1 MGYRAGGMM
10 GGHAAGVIERAS
22 WHDAG
27 EDATIRQRCRTAPP
41 EIRRLIDRSREARGL
56 RPLWPGA
63 ARGGRS
69 RSRAVATVARWR
81 AFLTLAQ
88 PR

>member
-1 MGYRAGGMM
+1 MVYRAGGMM
-10 GGHAAGVIERAS
+10 NGHATGVIERAS
-22 WHDAG
+22 WSDAR
-27 EDATIRQRCRTAPP
+27 EDTAIRQRCRTAPP
-41 EIRRLIDRSREARGL
+41 EIRRLIDRNREAHGL

-63 ARGGRS
+63 TRPGRS
-69 RSRAVATVARWR
+69 RSRAAATVARWR